1 MTQTLPSLVPLGPRR
16 PMLVRAIW
24 LRSEVEV
31 VLIRGVR
38 ARDCDYLSV
47 QVINGVTAEGK
58 VPASHDRLIA
68 SSENRVEW
76 KARGRITDIS
86 NLLVRQI

>member
-1 MTQTLPSLVPLGPRR
+1 
-16 PMLVRAIW
+16 MLVRAIW

-38 ARDCDYLSV
+38 ARGCDYLSV

-58 VPASHDRLIA
+58 VPAFS
-68 SSENRVEW
+68 
-76 KARGRITDIS
+76 
-86 NLLVRQI
+86 